1 MGGFQNWPRLMPRQD
16 RRTRMVPLSGIR
28 EDARTVSFPNE
39 AARTEYLRLIDL
51 LAASPANLSQSVTL
65 WQRWSASRDGYDGR
79 IDGDWGWKS
88 EQAFIDDV
96 PYAWLR
102 STKLTDL
109 AKVQEL
115 AAGSDLDI
123 GDLYA
128 VGIARDQWRTT
139 HVGEYP
145 TKIPY
150 PAMPEEPEPE
160 RVEITF
166 PPAEDRVTITPVDE
180 RDPDAAIPRYV
191 QITLPEGGT
200 VGPGDTVVITPVEED
215 LTGGKKRNWIGWGLL
230 ALGGTIVVGSVIL
243 AGRQSKKA
251 EG

>member
-1 MGGFQNWPRLMPRQD
+1 
-16 RRTRMVPLSGIR
+16 LSGIR
-28 EDARTVSFPNE
+28 EDARAVVFPNE
-39 AARTEYLRLIDL
+39 AARTEFLRLLDL
-51 LAASPANLSQSVTL
+51 LAASPANLAQSVTL
-65 WQRWSASRDGYDGR
+65 WQRWSAAREGGYAGR
-79 IDGDWGWKS
+79 IDGVWGWKS
-88 EQAFIDDV
+88 EQAFINDV

-128 VGIARDQWRTT
+128 VGLARDQWRTPN
-139 HVGEYP
+139 VGVYP
-145 TKIPY
+145 SKIPAP
-150 PAMPEEPEPE
+150 PAIDEPEPT

-166 PPAEDRVTITPVDE
+166 PEQPDGGVTITPVDE

-191 QITLPEGGT
+191 QITLPDGGT